1 MEVVTYTEV
10 ETFVNHLP
18 EVTAAGVWIKAIIIL
33 AVISAIAGFGTY
45 IERKVLAFMQRRL
58 GPMHVGPYGLLQLV
72 ADGIKLF
79 TKEDIVPQNANRL
92 IFMVAPIIT
101 AATAFIAL
109 AAVPVFPD
117 FTIPE
122 WIPVLGGTFVPSIA
136 ADLNIG
142 ILFVLG
148 MMAAGLYGPL
158 LAGMAQANKWGIIG
172 AARTA
177 IQFLSYEVVTGLSIL
192 APIMLVGSLSFVDFN
207 NAQAGGI
214 SQWLIWQQPVAFVLF
229 LIAGFAE
236 TNRTP
241 FDLLEHEAEVVSG
254 YATEY
259 SGMRWGMFFIGE
271 YANMI
276 TISIIAAIVFLGGY
290 SEGGLG
296 WLTIILKVG
305 FFFFLMLWVRAA
317 WPHVRPDQLM
327 WLCWKVLMPIAVIN
341 VVITG
346 IVMMV

>member
-1 MEVVTYTEV
+1 MEAAL
-10 ETFVNHLP
+10 LP
-18 EVTAAGVWIKAIIIL
+18 EVTSAGVIIKAIIIL
-33 AVISAIAGFGTY
+33 AIISAIAGFGTY
-45 IERKVLAFMQRRL
+45 LERKVLAFMQRRL
-58 GPMHVGPYGLLQLV
+58 GPMHVGPYGLLQIA

-79 TKEDIVPQNANRL
+79 TKEDIIPQNANKL
-92 IFMVAPIIT
+92 IFQVAPAIT

-109 AAVPVFPD
+109 ASVPVFPD

-122 WIPVLGGTFVPSIA
+122 WIPLLGGVFVPSIA
-136 ADLNIG
+136 ADTNIG
-142 ILFVLG
+142 ILFILG

-172 AARTA
+172 SARTA
-177 IQFLSYEVVTGLSIL
+177 IQLLSYEVVTGLAIL
-192 APIMLVGSLSFVDFN
+192 APIMMVGSLSLVDFN
-207 NAQAGGI
+207 NYQDGGLT
-214 SQWLIWQQPVAFVLF
+214 SWLMWQQPVAFILF

-241 FDLLEHEAEVVSG
+241 FDLLENEAEVISG

-276 TISIIAAIVFLGGY
+276 TISVMAAVMFMGGY
-290 SEGGLG
+290 NDL
-296 WLTIILKVG
+296 G
-305 FFFFLMLWVRAA
+305 FFAGWFIVVMKIAFVFFLMLWVRAS
-317 WPHVRPDQLM
+317 WPHIRPDQLM

-341 VVITG
+341 VVVTG
-346 IVMMV
+346 LVMMV

>member
-1 MEVVTYTEV
+1 METALV
-10 ETFVNHLP
+10 
-18 EVTAAGVWIKAIIIL
+18 EVTWVGVLIKSVMIL
-33 AVISAIAGFGTY
+33 AIISAIAGFGTF

-58 GPMHVGPYGLLQLV
+58 GPMHVGPYGLLQLA

-79 TKEDIVPQNANRL
+79 TKEDIIPQNANKF

-117 FTIPE
+117 FTIAS
-122 WIPVLGGTFVPSIA
+122 WIPILGGVFVPSIA

-148 MMAAGLYGPL
+148 MMASGLYGPL
-158 LAGMAQANKWGIIG
+158 LAGMSQANKWGIIG

-177 IQFLSYEVVTGLSIL
+177 VQFLSYEVVTGLSIL

-207 NAQAGGI
+207 DYQSDGI
-214 SQWLIWQQPVAFVLF
+214 GSWLIWQQPVAFVLF

-276 TISIIAAIVFLGGY
+276 TISIITAVVFLGGY
-290 SEGGLG
+290 SGEEIG
-296 WLTIILKVG
+296 WLTIILKVA
-305 FFFFLMLWVRAA
+305 FFFFLMLWVRAS
-317 WPHVRPDQLM
+317 WPHIRPDQLM

>member
-1 MEVVTYTEV
+1 MEIG
-10 ETFVNHLP
+10 NLQSLP
-18 EVTAAGVWIKAIIIL
+18 EVTAAGVIIKAIIM
-33 AVISAIAGFGTY
+33 AVISAIAGFGTF

-58 GPMHVGPYGLLQLV
+58 GPMHVGPYGLLQLA

-79 TKEDIVPQNANRL
+79 TKEDIIPQNANKF
-92 IFMVAPIIT
+92 IFMIAPVIT

-117 FTIPE
+117 FTIPS
-122 WIPVLGGTFVPSIA
+122 WVPILGDVFVPSIA

-148 MMAAGLYGPL
+148 MMASGLYGPL
-158 LAGMAQANKWGIIG
+158 LAGMSQANKWGIIG
-172 AARTA
+172 SARTA
-177 IQFLSYEVVTGLSIL
+177 VQFLSYEVVTGLSIL

-207 NAQAGGI
+207 DYQSGGI
-214 SQWLIWQQPVAFVLF
+214 GSWLIWQQPVAFILF

-241 FDLLEHEAEVVSG
+241 FDLLEHEAEIVSG

-276 TISIIAAIVFLGGY
+276 TVSIIASVVFLGGY
-290 SEGGLG
+290 SIEGIG
-296 WLTIILKVG
+296 WLTIILKVAV
-305 FFFFLMLWVRAA
+305 FFFLMLWVRAS
-317 WPHVRPDQLM
+317 WPHIRPDQLM
-327 WLCWKVLMPIAVIN
+327 WLCWKVLMPLAVVNIL
-341 VVITG
+341 ITAM
-346 IVMMV
+346 VMMV

>member
-1 MEVVTYTEV
+1 METTLV
-10 ETFVNHLP
+10 ENLP
-18 EVTAAGVWIKAIIIL
+18 QVTALGVIIKAILIL

-58 GPMHVGPYGLLQLV
+58 GPMHVGPYGLLQIA

-79 TKEDIVPQNANRL
+79 TKEDIVPQNANRF
-92 IFMVAPIIT
+92 IFMIAPVIT

-109 AAVPVFPD
+109 SAVPVFPD
-117 FTIPE
+117 FTVPEFIPL
-122 WIPVLGGTFVPSIA
+122 LGGTFVPSIA
-136 ADLNIG
+136 SDLNVG

-177 IQFLSYEVVTGLSIL
+177 IQFLSYEVITGLSIL

-207 NAQAGGI
+207 AAQSGGI
-214 SQWLIWQQPVAFVLF
+214 GSWFIWQQPVAFVLF

-290 SEGGLG
+290 DAESSIG
-296 WLTIILKVG
+296 WLTIIFKVG
-305 FFFFLMLWVRAA
+305 FFFFLMLWVRAS

-341 VVITG
+341 LVITG
-346 IVMMV
+346 IVIMV